1 MLIAAKI
8 HNYSLIIHTAETLE
22 DKKCPKLVS
31 LYKEK
36 KLTMK
41 LFKAIMETRNSME
54 TGEFHLIGCVGEFR
68 M

>member
-1 MLIAAKI
+1 MSK
-8 HNYSLIIHTAETLE
+8 
-22 DKKCPKLVS
+22 KLVS

-54 TGEFHLIGCVGEFR
+54 TSEKKLTMKLFKAIMETRNSMETSELHLIGCVGELR
-68 M
+68 I

>member
-8 HNYSLIIHTAETLE
+8 TVSSFILQKVLKI
-22 DKKCPKLVS
+22 KSVQKLVS

-41 LFKAIMETRNSME
+41 LFKAIMETRTSME
-54 TGEFHLIGCVGEFR
+54 TGEFHLIGCVGELR
-68 M
+68 I